1 MPLASH
7 VFRDPKGPLPNADLD
22 LVHDGTMQILSQ
34 VGVVF
39 ANDQALG
46 ILERGGCQ
54 VDSASGRVYFPEPL
68 VQECI
73 EQCPSQ
79 FTIRARNRDYD
90 LEVGGDRLYF
100 QSHPGLHLLDLES
113 NVRRE
118 ATFEDVGPLVRLV
131 DAMDE
136 IHLAIVPTTTISNL
150 PLPIM
155 IEMVTAEQ
163 MRNTQKV
170 TAGGVFGG
178 CVPWVIEMAEVT
190 NQQVYGQIN
199 SISPLTYP
207 EDQIEGGLA
216 YVRAGHPV
224 CILPGP
230 TLGANSPVTLAGT
243 LVLQN
248 AEHLAA
254 VVLLQLFQPGAPVTL
269 ASYPHLMDVRD
280 AGLCIGTVE
289 IALLGAALAQI
300 GRRYGIPSHP
310 EFPITD
316 SKCLDEQSALE
327 KAMTVVMLA
336 EAGSNLI
343 SNGGALETEKMWSPV
358 QLVIDNEINA
368 MVGHILKGIPVTKE
382 TLALDVIRE
391 IGHAGNY
398 LDSMHTLSLWR
409 QQQFLPRLSDR
420 QGYDAWAASG
430 SRDMADRARDRA
442 RDLLHTYEVPPLPEE
457 QERELRRILQA
468 AERAKLN

>member
-39 ANDQALG
+39 ASDQALG

-155 IEMVTAEQ
+155 IEM
-163 MRNTQKV
+163 
-170 TAGGVFGG
+170 GH
-178 CVPWVIEMAEVT
+178 
-190 NQQVYGQIN
+190 
-199 SISPLTYP
+199 S
-207 EDQIEGGLA
+207 
-216 YVRAGHPV
+216 RADAQHAKGHGRR
-224 CILPGP
+224 CLWWMCS
-230 TLGANSPVTLAGT
+230 LG
-243 LVLQN
+243 
-248 AEHLAA
+248 
-254 VVLLQLFQPGAPVTL
+254 
-269 ASYPHLMDVRD
+269 DRD
-280 AGLCIGTVE
+280 GRGHQSAGLRPDQLDLTADLSRGSDR
-289 IALLGAALAQI
+289 
-300 GRRYGIPSHP
+300 GRPGLCPSR
-310 EFPITD
+310 
-316 SKCLDEQSALE
+316 S
-327 KAMTVVMLA
+327 
-336 EAGSNLI
+336 
-343 SNGGALETEKMWSPV
+343 
-358 QLVIDNEINA
+358 
-368 MVGHILKGIPVTKE
+368 
-382 TLALDVIRE
+382 
-391 IGHAGNY
+391 
-398 LDSMHTLSLWR
+398 
-409 QQQFLPRLSDR
+409 PRL
-420 QGYDAWAASG
+420 
-430 SRDMADRARDRA
+430 
-442 RDLLHTYEVPPLPEE
+442 HPCPVPPLGPTA
-457 QERELRRILQA
+457 R
-468 AERAKLN
+468 